1 MIKKKSTK
9 KKSTKKVDE
18 GKQVYVAGLNLSG
31 LWSTEP
37 LKAHREMGAWWV
49 SSGPL
54 KNNAFAEKLGLHDP
68 GGIITFASTSKP
80 EVQSWIDGV
89 LSSFKFLREWT
100 WILDPH
106 GQIVAES
113 KKD

>member
-1 MIKKKSTK
+1 MTK
-9 KKSTKKVDE
+9 KKSTKYVVE

-31 LWSTEP
+31 LWSTKP
-37 LKAHREMGAWWV
+37 LKTHREMGSWWV

-54 KNNAFAEKLGLHDP
+54 KDNAFAEKLGLDDRN
-68 GGIITFASTSKP
+68 GIITFASTSKRD
-80 EVQSWIDGV
+80 VQSWIDGV
-89 LSSFKFLREWT
+89 LSSFKFLRNWT
-100 WILDPH
+100 WIVDPH